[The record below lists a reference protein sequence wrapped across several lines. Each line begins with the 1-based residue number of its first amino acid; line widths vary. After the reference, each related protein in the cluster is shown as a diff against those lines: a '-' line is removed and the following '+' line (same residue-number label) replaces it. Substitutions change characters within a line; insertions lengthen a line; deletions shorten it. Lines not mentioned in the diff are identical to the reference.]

1 MTAKK
6 TPPSGTA
13 EMQPPLVRRPRHGHV
28 GGGGGL
34 SRFVIA
40 ELRAAW
46 RRSAVLWVG
55 LVVAAVGFSVLDSV
69 SVSAAVTVHGTL
81 NSNFQPAYDILVR
94 PPGTRSALERKDR
107 LVNPDFL
114 SDLYGGITL
123 GQWHKIL
130 HTKGVSVAA
139 PIENVGYF
147 LDGPVFGVNLKP
159 LLHGSGQELLRV
171 VPSLEVHGGLA
182 SYPLSVEYFYYST
195 NKWVKETNPSSPSPV
210 ALQIPGAVEPVPA
223 CPGYVFPSTSAQANI
238 GAFDVKALEHI
249 YCAGPNQ
256 APGVNP
262 NGAYTFDPPGV
273 ASITEYFG
281 FPVLLSAIDPVQEA
295 KLVGLPKAMVSGS
308 YLREGQGLSAPVP
321 TGHGSQFHLEARQL
335 PILASSRT
343 FVDEAFRVKV
353 QRLAVP
359 SSGASVAERLASKG
373 RAGYLGGL
381 RGHTVM
387 TKTYSTTDLYHNLLA
402 GLNKSTTG
410 FGSYWTVGGVR
421 YRIVGHQKLAALPT
435 TNPPSVWLPTSG
447 ASVNKV
453 AYAPPGA
460 NATQFRRL
468 APYNQSGTV
477 LPEGNGNVYVAPEGV
492 IQGTFDPAKLRG
504 FAPLSKVPLGT
515 FFPPTVTGAT
525 PAARAVL
532 GGRPLGPT
540 TNIGGYLGQPPLFL
554 TTLKAAAPFF
564 DSSTFPGLKAR
575 KAPIAAIQVRVS
587 GLHGATRASIH
598 RVEQVAGEIY
608 RETHLQVDI
617 TAGSSPTPVSVVL
630 PAGGFGQP
638 ALRVQQG
645 WVKKGVATIVLDAS
659 NSKDLA
665 LFVLILV
672 VAALFVANAALA
684 AVRQRRAEIATLVTL
699 GWGRRHV
706 FAVVL
711 GEMAVIGVLAGVAGA
726 GIAAAGIAAAG
737 LHLGVARVV
746 LVVPAALAIALAAG
760 AVPAWQASRLSPL
773 EGLAP
778 PVRARAAGRRV
789 RSVTRLGLV
798 NLTRLPGRTVLGAAG
813 LVVGVGALAF
823 LLGVQTAF
831 SGAVAGDVLGNHID
845 VQVRGADYAA
855 VALILLLAAG
865 SVTDVLVMNLRERS
879 GELAALRACGW
890 ADASLRRL
898 VVTEGAAI
906 GVAGSLVGAA
916 AGLGAVSAFG
926 ASPAAVAA
934 GTAATLVAGVALCA
948 LAVLP
953 ALAVLTR
960 ALPAV
965 SLASE

>member
-1 MTAKK
+1 MT
-6 TPPSGTA
+6 
-13 EMQPPLVRRPRHGHV
+13 LW
-28 GGGGGL
+28 
-34 SRFVIA
+34 RFVA
-40 ELRAAW
+40 HQLRAGWA
-46 RRSAVLWVG
+46 RAVVLGIG
-55 LVVAAVGFSVLDSV
+55 LLVAAVGFSVLSSESV
-69 SVSAAVTVHGTL
+69 SSAITVHGTL

-94 PPGTRSALERKDR
+94 PPGTRTALESKDR

-130 HTKGVSVAA
+130 HMKGVSVAA

-171 VPSLEVHGGLA
+171 VPSLVVHGGLA

-195 NKWVKETNPSSPSPV
+195 NKWVKENNPSSPSPV
-210 ALQIPGAVEPVPA
+210 ALQIPGAVKPVPA

-295 KLVGLPKAMVSGS
+295 KLVGLQKALVSGS
-308 YLREGQGLSAPVP
+308 YLREGEGLSAPVP
-321 TGHGSQFHLEARQL
+321 TGHGGQFHLEARQL
-335 PILASSRT
+335 PLLASSRT

-359 SSGASVAERLASKG
+359 SSGASVAERLASTG
-373 RAGYLGGL
+373 RAGYLTGL
-381 RGHTVM
+381 RGQTVL
-387 TKTYSTTDLYHNLLA
+387 TKTYSTAALYRSLLA
-402 GLNKSTTG
+402 GFDKSSTG
-410 FGSYWTVGGVR
+410 LGNYWTASGVR
-421 YRIVGHQKLAALPT
+421 YRIDGHLELAALPT
-435 TNPPSVWLPTSG
+435 TNPPSVWQPTSQT
-447 ASVNKV
+447 SVNKEP
-453 AYAPPGA
+453 YAPPGA

-477 LPEGNGNVYVAPEGV
+477 LPEGNANVYVAPEAV
-492 IQGTFDPAKLRG
+492 IQGTFNPDKLKG

-525 PAARAVL
+525 PAARAKL
-532 GGRPLGPT
+532 GDRPLGPT

-564 DSSTFPGLKAR
+564 ESSTFTGLKAR

-598 RVEQVAGEIY
+598 RVEQVAGAIY
-608 RETHLQVDI
+608 RATHLQVDI
-617 TAGSSPTPVSVVL
+617 TAGSSPTPVTVAL

-645 WVKKGVATIVLDAS
+645 WVKKGVATIVLNAS

-665 LFVLILV
+665 LFVLILA
-672 VAALFVANAALA
+672 VAALFVANASVAS
-684 AVRQRRAEIATLVTL
+684 VRQRRGEIATLATL
-699 GWGRRHV
+699 GWGRRQI
-706 FAVVL
+706 FAAVL
-711 GEMAVIGVLAGVAGA
+711 YELAVIGTVAGVAGA
-726 GIAAAGIAAAG
+726 GLAAAVVAVAG
-737 LHLGVARVV
+737 LQLTVLRVV
-746 LVVPAALAIALAAG
+746 LVIPAALAAAVVAG

-773 EGLAP
+773 DGLAP
-778 PVRARAAGRRV
+778 PVRTGAAGRRV
-789 RSVTRLGLV
+789 HSVTRLGLV
-798 NLTRLPGRTVLGAAG
+798 NLSRVPGRTALGAIG
-813 LVVGVGALAF
+813 LIVGVGALAF
-823 LLGVQTAF
+823 LLGIQAAF
-831 SGAVAGDVLGNHID
+831 DGAVAGNVLGNHID

-855 VALILLLAAG
+855 VAIILALGAG

-879 GELAALRACGW
+879 GELAALQACGW
-890 ADASLRRL
+890 ADRSLRHL
-898 VVTEGAAI
+898 VVTEGVAI
-906 GVAGSLVGAA
+906 GVVGSLIGGA
-916 AGLGAVSAFG
+916 AGLGAVTAFG
-926 ASPAAVAA
+926 AAPAAVAA
-934 GTAATLVAGVALCA
+934 GTAATVAAGVLLSAA
-948 LAVLP
+948 AVLP
-953 ALAVLTR
+953 ALSVLTR
-960 ALPAV
+960 QLPAV